1 VFWHFTVSV
10 TPDAMFAQAPSV
22 AARRAVIS
30 EEAPAV
36 EQAVWPLNVMQIRT
50 LYVSCP
56 IVE

>member
-1 VFWHFTVSV
+1 
-10 TPDAMFAQAPSV
+10 MFAQAPSV
-22 AARRAVIS
+22 AARMAVIS